1 MCLTRSL
8 QGRTGGG
15 KKRAW
20 APGDGD
26 GFRAA
31 RRQALPV
38 SSLGFFLWVP
48 NSCNKRSLFIIT
60 PNYVL
65 RETRPSDIARTS
77 WKRHLPPFPG
87 VRLFQER
94 GHPCRGHRA
103 GSKVRDQDVRAGSTR
118 LCTKA
123 EDLFPSRE
131 GGPAGLTPTT
141 GRARGHCCACSRPQ
155 PRGRPPPRPRGRPPP
170 REPHTAERWP
180 RGALWRQL
188 AERWAG
194 SGRHPRP
201 HEGTRHAHSFHLR
214 NIFLARKGG
223 WRQLQARELITD
235 LVQQARSTHTHKC
248 GVIQPARSRVRLS
261 RSNTHRDTYS

>member
-1 MCLTRSL
+1 MPGRAGSGISPHS
-8 QGRTGGG
+8 QGSG
-15 KKRAW
+15 
-20 APGDGD
+20 
-26 GFRAA
+26 
-31 RRQALPV
+31 
-38 SSLGFFLWVP
+38 SSK
-48 NSCNKRSLFIIT
+48 N
-60 PNYVL
+60 
-65 RETRPSDIARTS
+65 EDM
-77 WKRHLPPFPG
+77 
-87 VRLFQER
+87 
-94 GHPCRGHRA
+94 CRGHRA

-131 GGPAGLTPTT
+131 RVAQRVSHPQRDGPEGTAVPVL
-141 GRARGHCCACSRPQ
+141 GHSP
-155 PRGRPPPRPRGRPPP
+155 GEGRPRGPPP
-170 REPHTAERWP
+170 REPHAAERWP